1 MADVV
6 EVEQTNISVITDED
20 KNVVEFRYYGV
31 NERKVDELLVQVND
45 IQQTMDD
52 VVAAVEAMGGTID
65 GATGPLQLEIDA
77 LEVVVAAQAADIAAE
92 PIARAAADTII
103 GNDLAALDAELSALI
118 AAEPPAR
125 DAAIAVETA
134 ARIAADGALEVALT
148 ADIDAV
154 AASVAA
160 HTATI
165 SAIDADVVALE
176 AVVTALDA
184 DVVALD
190 ASFTAL
196 AADFAVTD
204 AAVADEAVARVAAD
218 NALDARLDILEAASA
233 VSIAFDDILTS
244 GGDVL
249 VDENGNVLVEA

>member
-6 EVEQTNISVITDED
+6 EVEQTNISVVTDED

-31 NERKVDELLVQVND
+31 NERHLDETIARVTEIEL
-45 IQQTMDD
+45 TMDE
-52 VVAAVEAMGGTID
+52 VVAAVEAVGGTIG
-65 GATGPLQLEIDA
+65 GATGPLQTQIDA

-92 PIARAAADTII
+92 PIARAAADTLI

-134 ARIAADGALEVALT
+134 ARIAGDAAEAAARTAAINATNATVAGQ
-148 ADIDAV
+148 
-154 AASVAA
+154 ASLI
-160 HTATI
+160 T
-165 SAIDADVVALE
+165 AIDADVVALE
-176 AVVTALDA
+176 ATVTALDA

-196 AADFAVTD
+196 SADFAVTD
-204 AAVADEAVARVAAD
+204 AAVAAETTARVAAD
-218 NALDARLDILEAASA
+218 NALDARLDVLEAASA
-233 VSIAFDDILTS
+233 STLDFDSILTA
-244 GGDVL
+244 GGEVL
-249 VDENGNVLVEA
+249 VDDAGNVLTE

>member
-6 EVEQTNISVITDED
+6 EVEQTNISVVTDED

-52 VVAAVEAMGGTID
+52 VVAAVEGVGGTID
-65 GATGPLQLEIDA
+65 GATGPLQIEIDA
-77 LEVVVAAQAADIAAE
+77 LEVVVAAQADDIAAE
-92 PIARAAADTII
+92 TAARIAADTVI
-103 GNDLAALDAELSALI
+103 GNDLAALDVELSALI

-134 ARIAADGALEVALT
+134 ARIAADGALEASLT
-148 ADIDAV
+148 DDIDAV

-176 AVVTALDA
+176 AVVAALDA

-204 AAVADEAVARVAAD
+204 AAVADETVARVAAD
-218 NALDARLDILEAASA
+218 NTLDARVDVLEAASA
-233 VSIAFDDILTS
+233 STMDFDSILTA
-244 GGDVL
+244 GGEVL
-249 VDENGNVLVEA
+249 VDDAGNVLTE